1 MGTSILLRRSSP
13 SGPRPEHDDA
23 AGRRPRAPKKV
34 QGGLLRKSLFT
45 VVGQSQAELSCR
57 LLCAP
62 VFEGARVPAG
72 KVFQFVLCNECFMV
86 KRVLIVD
93 DDPAQRRIL
102 EETVKRFGFETR
114 STNSGEQAIE
124 TLEGAERNSISLV
137 LLDLV
142 MPGIGGMAVLE
153 HFKGRTSPPII
164 VLTANGS
171 VDAAVG
177 AIRLGA
183 VDFVIKPASPERL
196 EVSMKSAMKI
206 EALSDELTRIKKKS
220 EGTLTFD
227 DLIIRGEGMQRV
239 IALGK
244 RAATSNIPVLIE
256 GESGVGKELIARAIQ
271 GESERAG
278 RPFVTVNCGAIP
290 ENLVESI
297 LFGHEKGAFTG
308 AVDRRVGKFQEAD
321 GGTLFLDEI
330 GELPLDAQVKLLR
343 ALQEGEIDPVGAKK
357 PVKVNF
363 RLVSAT
369 NRDMIQLV
377 KEGKF
382 REDVYYRL
390 NVFPVWVP
398 PLRER
403 REDVPE
409 LAQHFLARFGAEE
422 GKRISGFS
430 DQAMRMMMAYD
441 WPGNVRQ
448 LENAIFRAVVL
459 ADRSELT
466 VDEFPQIASQV
477 DGFEAEIPAAPT
489 ALQKPAAYTG
499 PALLGAEDTIPQ
511 TLEVRAGG
519 ASALGIAAVTES
531 GEIRALEDIE
541 ADMIRLALGRYRGH
555 MTEVA
560 KRLKI
565 GRSTLYRKMQE
576 YGLEPRV
583 N

>member
-1 MGTSILLRRSSP
+1 M
-13 SGPRPEHDDA
+13 A
-23 AGRRPRAPKKV
+23 
-34 QGGLLRKSLFT
+34 
-45 VVGQSQAELSCR
+45 
-57 LLCAP
+57 
-62 VFEGARVPAG
+62 
-72 KVFQFVLCNECFMV
+72 
-86 KRVLIVD
+86 KRILIVD

-102 EETVKRFGFETR
+102 EETIKRFGFDTR
-114 STNSGEQAIE
+114 STHSGEQAIE
-124 TLEGAERNSISLV
+124 VLEGPDRSAISLV

-153 HFKGRTSPPII
+153 RMKGRAGPPII

-171 VDAAVG
+171 VDAAVS

-196 EVSMKSAMKI
+196 EVSIQSALKI
-206 EALSDELTRIKKKS
+206 EALSEEISRIKKKT

-239 IALGK
+239 IGLGK
-244 RAATSNIPVLIE
+244 RAAASNIPVLIE

-308 AVDRRVGKFQEAD
+308 AVDKRVGKFQEAD
-321 GGTLFLDEI
+321 GGTLFLDEV

-377 KEGKF
+377 KDGRF
-382 REDVYYRL
+382 REDLYYRL
-390 NVFPVWVP
+390 NVFPIWVP

-403 REDVPE
+403 AEDIAD
-409 LAQHFLARFGAEE
+409 LARHFLARFAAEE
-422 GKRISGFS
+422 GKRLSGFS
-430 DQAMRMMMAYD
+430 EEAMNLLLAYD

-459 ADRSELT
+459 ADGATLS
-466 VDEFPQIASQV
+466 VAEFPQIASHV
-477 DGFEAEIPAAPT
+477 DGFVPEIPPAP
-489 ALQKPAAYTG
+489 AGVEKPAAYTG
-499 PALLGAEDTIPQ
+499 PALLGAEDTVPQ
-511 TLEVRAGG
+511 TVEVRPGSG
-519 ASALGIAAVTES
+519 TSALGIPAVTEQ
-531 GEIRALEDIE
+531 GEIRSLEDIE

-560 KRLKI
+560 RRLKI